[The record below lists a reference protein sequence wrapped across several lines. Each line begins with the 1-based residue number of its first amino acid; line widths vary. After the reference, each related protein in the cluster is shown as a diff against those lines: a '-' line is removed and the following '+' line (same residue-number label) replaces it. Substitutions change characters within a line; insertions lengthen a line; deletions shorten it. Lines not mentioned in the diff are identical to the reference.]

1 MKTRLE
7 TLMTLWNKCDGYM
20 VLIENGTNAGFQLI
34 EEARD
39 LLIQQSKKDG
49 SSYLFAPV
57 CLTLTI
63 QQMSKKN

>member
-57 CLTLTI
+57 C
-63 QQMSKKN
+63 